1 LFATSTVL
9 SVCLP
14 QRLFRSNEKSV
25 EQSTMAI
32 TLCLSLSLFGL
43 SILDATPDTWLLVLT
58 HDDGT
63 KDGAPMTSH
72 LFTITR
78 VYWMTLWAL
87 CLFLLVGL
95 PCVTGAAAAQG
106 IATWLDCTLS
116 RMQNEYHDDHRS
128 KKHPFL
134 FIWRKC
140 PWWTKIICQL
150 CKIAITKLIRAIR
163 KHCGL
168 RNDAS
173 TSAATE
179 LPILASVNKDD
190 ELKRTGS
197 SSDLERRPLMTSALS
212 TTTTMM
218 AASTTIGGGSHSN
231 IPLLSNH
238 RNVLVLGCVAAT
250 GSTIVVVSSIGP
262 LVVQASSHTGFLSVA
277 VSWLSAIGLM
287 VSALLNG
294 FGSVSMPY
302 SCLVGLYL
310 EPIRSET
317 ITKAEAELQSVVAA
331 LQAKRSDIQKLT
343 FNLKGHHSKSASSS
357 SNSTKMTTIMTT
369 FSDLGDELIQRRQVL
384 QNEIDFLVMLCKDMQ
399 EDIFE
404 MRQSQAMVVDA
415 RTTAG
420 KTRSWLGVVFS
431 VILLIRL
438 ISAGVNILHLH
449 IPRSSSSSYHA
460 HHGSGKQHRSR
471 GDLITTCLLWLTG
484 NKLVDQHY
492 FTMLSQFVSLL
503 LTAVLAFTQIRTFL
517 QTVTSVNRR
526 MNRFYKGFSKTPKAG
541 DEPSLSISPT
551 SGPLSMSSSG
561 EDFFS
566 FSGTSELIYNHMLAS
581 IMGCYFLSCVV
592 LIKMMLPEE
601 YSAGFSG
608 ALGGLDLFAIHAR
621 VVNSA
626 YAFSALV
633 TTAILG
639 FLFAI
644 QRQNAIRHR
653 SSEKQLRGAEA
664 C

>member
-1 LFATSTVL
+1 
-9 SVCLP
+9 
-14 QRLFRSNEKSV
+14 
-25 EQSTMAI
+25 M

-63 KDGAPMTSH
+63 KDGAPLTLH

-106 IATWLDCTLS
+106 IARWLDCTLS
-116 RMQNEYHDDHRS
+116 RMHDENHDDHHRS
-128 KKHPFL
+128 KKHPLL

-150 CKIAITKLIRAIR
+150 CKIAITKLLRATR
-163 KHCGL
+163 KYCGL

-173 TSAATE
+173 ASSATDLPMLAT
-179 LPILASVNKDD
+179 VNKDD
-190 ELKRTGS
+190 QLKRTGS

-212 TTTTMM
+212 TTTTMTS
-218 AASTTIGGGSHSN
+218 ASTAIGGGSHNN

-238 RNVLVLGCVAAT
+238 RNVLVMGCVAAT
-250 GSTIVVVSSIGP
+250 GSTIVIVSSIGP
-262 LVVQASSHTGFLSVA
+262 LVVQASAHTGFLTVA

-287 VSALLNG
+287 ISALLNG

-331 LQAKRSDIQKLT
+331 LQAKRSEIQKIT
-343 FNLKGHHSKSASSS
+343 FNLKGHHSKSASST

-369 FSDLGDELIQRRQVL
+369 FSDLGDELTQRRQVL

-420 KTRSWLGVVFS
+420 KTRSWLGVIFS

-438 ISAGVNILHLH
+438 ISAGLNILHLH

-460 HHGSGKQHRSR
+460 HHGSGKPHRSR

-492 FTMLSQFVSLL
+492 FTMLSQFVSLV

-526 MNRFYKGFSKTPKAG
+526 MNRFYKGFSKSTKTG
-541 DEPSLSISPT
+541 EEPPLSISPT
-551 SGPLSMSSSG
+551 SGALSSLSMASSG

-644 QRQNAIRHR
+644 QRQNTIRHR
-653 SSEKQLRGAEA
+653 SSEKHLRGAEA